1 LIIYLD
7 TSALLKQYIQETG
20 SDEVIK
26 LLGGASSN
34 GTNLLTYAEMAS
46 AITRSVRMG
55 LISEDEAQ
63 TTWGDFLIDWE
74 LLVRLEVSWQI
85 TKRAA
90 ALAWEYGLRGYDAM
104 HFASA
109 MGWQDAI
116 DMPVTL
122 ATYDRTLWTAAQK
135 SGMEVWPEKLII

>member
-122 ATYDRTLWTAAQK
+122 ATYDRTLWKAAQK